1 MTNYFAIRYDD
12 NTAYYSIGDRI
23 DINTAIHD
31 WKYLDNNKSYQYTTL
46 ARGDCYLCTFTHR
59 LNRNFADSS
68 NPYND
73 EILDEDTWKIIMMLI
88 TQKNYRK

>member
-31 WKYLDNNKSYQYTTL
+31 WRHLDDYK
-46 ARGDCYLCTFTHR
+46 D
-59 LNRNFADSS
+59 
-68 NPYND
+68 NPY
-73 EILDEDTWKIIMMLI
+73 
-88 TQKNYRK
+88 

>member
-1 MTNYFAIRYDD
+1 MSNYFAIRYDD

-31 WKYLDNNKSYQYTTL
+31 WKKLNDNEDYQYTTL

-73 EILDEDTWKIIMMLI
+73 EILDEDTWKN
-88 TQKNYRK
+88 NYDANNSEKL